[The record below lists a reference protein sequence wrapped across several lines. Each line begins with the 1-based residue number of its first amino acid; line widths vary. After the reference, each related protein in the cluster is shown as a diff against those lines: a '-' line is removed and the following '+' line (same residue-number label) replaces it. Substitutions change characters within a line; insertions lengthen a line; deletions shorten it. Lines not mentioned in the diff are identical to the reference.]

1 MAQDHI
7 WAPLAEGQPTHHREP
22 GQMIYLQ
29 DTEAAQFYYIL
40 TGTVKCFISSP
51 DGDERTLAL
60 HHGGELIGEASFFDR
75 QPRVSSAVAV
85 TPCELISVNRQ
96 HLEAVFARRPD
107 LAISMLEYLARTVRL
122 LSGHVDSAFLQADKR
137 IARHLLALE
146 PDARGLLHCTHEEIG
161 SSVGVSRVTVSRVLG
176 DFDRRGRGILPGL
189 LCPRCVLFHPLCYGG
204 QGGVAWHLAGPGGHM
219 AAAYVAL
226 HVSAAG
232 PSDGRTAHSEIDRY
246 HKGGVPDGT
255 PPLTN
260 AYRMMQISPP
270 EPSLMMR
277 WSVSWSLARASSG
290 MRLSLPFKSS
300 LTSSWKDLPKML
312 DCQMALVSPSNS

>member
-1 MAQDHI
+1 MSVGWYFLLVAAGLDLLLPFLLAPFYPGYSHRRQVMSVLGSPESPVRWVYRVWLVALGLLLCAATPDLWAAFGKRSPVLTGLLIAVLCVFALGAGVLAGLFSVNADKAVETAASRIHGVGSVLGFLALAF
-7 WAPLAEGQPTHHREP
+7 APL
-22 GQMIYLQ
+22 L
-29 DTEAAQFYYIL
+29 
-40 TGTVKCFISSP
+40 
-51 DGDERTLAL
+51 
-60 HHGGELIGEASFFDR
+60 
-75 QPRVSSAVAV
+75 VA
-85 TPCELISVNRQ
+85 
-96 HLEAVFARRPD
+96 
-107 LAISMLEYLARTVRL
+107 
-122 LSGHVDSAFLQADKR
+122 
-137 IARHLLALE
+137 LLAFRE
-146 PDARGLLHCTHEEIG
+146 GAGG
-161 SSVGVSRVTVSRVLG
+161 A
-176 DFDRRGRGILPGL
+176 RGILPGL